1 MSSRNMRQIN
11 LSQETKLL
19 CWEYKLVRCPWA
31 HQGTTVIANLEDPL
45 TVMEGYHLQHAV
57 AGAAEGLG
65 ADIVACLRGITDGG
79 MEFYISIE
87 PNF

>member
-1 MSSRNMRQIN
+1 MHFIKQ
-11 LSQETKLL
+11 
-19 CWEYKLVRCPWA
+19 LVRCPWA

-65 ADIVACLRGITDGG
+65 ADIVACLLGITDGG

>member
-1 MSSRNMRQIN
+1 MHFIKQ
-11 LSQETKLL
+11 
-19 CWEYKLVRCPWA
+19 LVRCPWA
-31 HQGTTVIANLEDPL
+31 HQGTTVIANLEDHL